1 MVLVRICPVLC
12 FAAAVFAKADGVDV
26 VFLLDVSET
35 MFRPDSFIASGAR
48 LATYELES
56 NDRLAVLSFSSG
68 VKVDSGFT
76 ADAGK
81 IDEAFWKA
89 TRTLVR
95 SNRARRLYDA
105 VIIAIERFPRAD
117 SSNAKRVVAVITND
131 VDRASVHNSDE
142 VIRKAKERG
151 VAIWAFLIANPYSD
165 PAHVR
170 NGYPRIPYPDAQFAA
185 DQLRPIAAETG
196 GKVSIHDMNG
206 YGLRKAIA
214 ACKGKDQ

>member
-1 MVLVRICPVLC
+1 MLC
-12 FAAAVFAKADGVDV
+12 CALTVSGQPGAINV

-35 MFRPDSFIASGAR
+35 MFGPDSFIASGAR

-56 NDRLAVLSFSSG
+56 NDRVAVLSFSSG

-76 ADAGK
+76 ADTGK

-95 SNRARRLYDA
+95 GNPARRLYDA
-105 VIIAIERFPRAD
+105 VITAIEQFPKAD
-117 SSNAKRVVAVITND
+117 SSNAKRVVAIITND

-165 PAHVR
+165 SAHVR
-170 NGYPRIPYPDAQFAA
+170 NGYPRIPYPDVQFAT

-196 GKVSIHDMNG
+196 GKASIHDMNG
-206 YGLRKAIA
+206 YVLRQAIA